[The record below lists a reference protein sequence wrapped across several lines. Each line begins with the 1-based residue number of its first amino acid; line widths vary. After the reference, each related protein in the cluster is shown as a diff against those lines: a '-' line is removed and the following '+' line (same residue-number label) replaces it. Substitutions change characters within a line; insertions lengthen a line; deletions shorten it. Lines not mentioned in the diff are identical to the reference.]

1 MSPLTDSDQSPALS
15 RLQARREEGG
25 VWFFVSL
32 AIHIAALLLLAY
44 MTPVRELVKP
54 VFEPKPKE
62 PQMSASALRELA
74 ENLQFSAAERIRTN
88 VAELERVLDEM
99 SNIHE
104 TMGEDFSTFEEQ
116 RAREAAEDAAEQMEA
131 ALEHMEKAEEAMEN
145 DAPVKDVDQR
155 QALAERAQ
163 ERAMNKLQLSPLDV
177 TETRTAHKRAQEVHQ
192 GSKAAHDE
200 DAELR
205 VDVEKVERA
214 IEEVEKEKRSLEE
227 RFEAM
232 NAEERE
238 GGSGKRLKDDIQKR
252 KDRIAEREE
261 QAAEVRKQ
269 QEKALK
275 KAIEKQKEAATAQQE
290 ALDTLQATIEKH
302 KAMTASQTGGP
313 ETDQAT
319 GGPQVSAVPTGNEEG
334 AEETAD
340 LGKLYTGA
348 RQMEDNIA
356 ETLKEVRAMDL
367 AVVRD
372 IKLEQA
378 RKDIDLVRPVRPD
391 LNTELL
397 REEVKTGRRF
407 EEHNEEVEKAL
418 RETTSM
424 VDLAYRML
432 EMANQSVEDMK
443 FGTPAGHA
451 EIEPSA
457 TELELIIRELAM
469 EDVTGR
475 FSDMAAM
482 MEAMSEQQAQAEG
495 EEEGEEGAE
504 MGHVALQDIEDLTE
518 EGTED
523 GTGFIISEEGESAGD
538 MPYLS
543 PETPKLGARKIT
555 SDGIPTRWLY
565 IDSWYTIGPFPNPNR
580 VNIDR
585 EFPPDSLVDLDAT
598 YRGKGGRTIRWQFVQ
613 SHMPEVVPPNREE
626 YGIWYAYTELY
637 CEEAMDA
644 WIALGT
650 DDRGVL
656 KINGVPVWISSKR
669 LKGWDVD
676 EVWRRVHLRR
686 GVNRLLYR
694 VENGWYHIG
703 FSMVM
708 RLDEPQ

>member
-1 MSPLTDSDQSPALS
+1 MCPESPSDQSATLS
-15 RLQARREEGG
+15 HLNVRREERGG
-25 VWFFVSL
+25 WFFVSL
-32 AIHIAALLLLAY
+32 GIHVAALLLLAY
-44 MTPVRELVKP
+44 LTPVRELVKP

-62 PQMSASALRELA
+62 PQMSGAALRELA

-88 VAELERVLDEM
+88 VRELDRVLDEM
-99 SNIHE
+99 SNIQE
-104 TMGEDFSTFEEQ
+104 TMAEDFSTFEQQ
-116 RAREAAEDAAEQMEA
+116 RARQAAEDAAEQMEA
-131 ALEHMEKAEEAMEN
+131 ALEHMEKATEAMEN
-145 DAPVKDVDQR
+145 DATVKEVDQH

-163 ERAMNKLQLSPLDV
+163 ERAMNKLDLSPLDV
-177 TETRTAHKRAQEVHQ
+177 SETKTTHKKAQEVHQ
-192 GSKAAHDE
+192 ESKAAHDE

-205 VDVEKVERA
+205 VDVQAVERS
-214 IEEVEKEKRSLEE
+214 IEQVEGEKKSLEE

-238 GGSGKRLKDDIQKR
+238 GGRGKRLKDDIQKR
-252 KDRIAEREE
+252 KERIAEREE

-275 KAIEKQKEAATAQQE
+275 KAIEMQEEAATAQQE
-290 ALDTLQATIEKH
+290 ALDTLQTAIEKH
-302 KAMTASQTGGP
+302 KAMMASQTGGA
-313 ETDQAT
+313 ETGEAS
-319 GGPQVSAVPTGNEEG
+319 GGPQIPAIHTGTEEG

-340 LGKLYTGA
+340 LGELYTGA

-378 RKDIDLVRPVRPD
+378 REDIDLVRPVRPD

-397 REEVKTGRRF
+397 REEVKTGKRF

-482 MEAMSEQQAQAEG
+482 MEAMAEQQQAEG
-495 EEEGEEGAE
+495 EEEGEEGAQ
-504 MGHVALQDIEDLTE
+504 MGRMALQDIEDLTQE
-518 EGTED
+518 QTRQGTQ
-523 GTGFIISEEGESAGD
+523 FQISEEGENAGD

-555 SDGIPTRWLY
+555 SDGIPSRWLY

-676 EVWRRVHLRR
+676 EVWRRVHLRK

-708 RLDEPQ
+708 RLDEPE